1 MLAPVFAK
9 EPGGALW
16 PSPQQF
22 RRGARAS
29 TAGLVAV
36 LAGAWFGD
44 PGVLHALVGL
54 LFGTGLGVHIG
65 GYLANGERD
74 ERSPRRREVVRGG
87 LMTALVLALVV
98 GAGVAAYLT
107 VGARVERS
115 CAAAEQLVDR
125 QARVAEGAALR
136 ERWRWLERLLHRP
149 LTRVCGRLDAELE
162 RLDSAGAC
170 PRFPL
175 AGVDCTCGE
184 GQASAFR
191 GCDAGSLACLDDGR
205 GRALRCLSVEEL
217 ASAASAGE

>member
-1 MLAPVFAK
+1 VFAK
-9 EPGGALW
+9 EPGGAPW

-22 RRGARAS
+22 RRGTRVS

-36 LAGAWFGD
+36 LAGAWFGE
-44 PGVLHALVGL
+44 PGVIYALAGV

-65 GYLANGERD
+65 GYLANAERD
-74 ERSPRRREVVRGG
+74 ERSPRLREVVRGG

-98 GAGVAAYLT
+98 GAGLAAYFT

-115 CAAAEQLVDR
+115 CAAAEQLADR

-149 LTRVCGRLDAELE
+149 LTRACARLDVELE

-184 GQASAFR
+184 GQVAAFR
-191 GCDAGSLACLDDGR
+191 GCDGGTISCVDEGR
-205 GRALRCLSVEEL
+205 GRALRCLSAADL
-217 ASAASAGE
+217 AASGG